1 MITRDTDFLSNLY
14 TYAVRPSVLMEGY
27 YNDTLNKKFWS
38 DGQFDSDIREK
49 LLQIAKEFY
58 DNLGLNV
65 PVIDI
70 QLTGS
75 LANYNY
81 TQYSDLDVHVIIDFS
96 EINSNTDLVKK
107 ALDGMRFIWN
117 LRHDI
122 KIRGYDVELYVQDVN
137 EQHTASG
144 LYSLLN
150 GEWIRT
156 PSYNPPDI
164 DERDVEVKYNSYV
177 SEITRMESRLK
188 SKNLSIDDL
197 KAITARAS
205 KLKQKAQQER
215 KDCLQGGN
223 EFCVEN
229 LVFKKLR
236 GSGMMEK
243 LINIGIEAYDRVYS
257 EDEINRLKY

>member
-1 MITRDTDFLSNLY
+1 MANDIDYLIGFY
-14 TYAVRPSVLMEGY
+14 EYAIHPSILMEGY
-27 YNDTLNKKFWS
+27 YNDTLNSKFWTN
-38 DGQFDSDIREK
+38 DQFDTDVREK

-58 DNLGLNV
+58 DNLNLDI

-96 EINSNTDLVKK
+96 QINTNIDLVKK

-122 KIRGYDVELYVQDVN
+122 KIRGYDVELYVQDVH

-150 GEWIRT
+150 GEWIRK

-164 DERDVEVKYNSYV
+164 DERDVEVKYDNYV
-177 SEITRMESRLK
+177 SEITKMENRLK
-188 SKNLSIDDL
+188 SKNLSISTL

-205 KLKQKAQQER
+205 KLKQKAQQDR
-215 KDCLQGGN
+215 KECLQSGN

-243 LINIGIEAYDRVYS
+243 LINIGIEAYDKIYS
-257 EDEINRLKY
+257 EDELSRCGY